1 MKRLA
6 RIALCFLL
14 LFAFACAPAASI
26 STAPATEA
34 TGAPVATATQAPTP
48 EPAPEPLGMA
58 PIDLLGTGYNLFL
71 DVAFPAGYT
80 VYGARFDSAQSN
92 KGRGDLFVLNV
103 TAEGNRMEIVRYCA
117 ELLGVTDEA
126 TLAVYAD
133 AMTNGGYADITG
145 TYAGKTAYAWLKQT
159 DAGYESDQITDVDGC
174 RVEFAVDVTSEQAEQ
189 YRALVLAN
197 YSTTMLGD
205 FADRFGEDTIRRDM
219 LGIFVNAQKPDRTE
233 VYVSHEVQDAAG
245 LFAEMTEKLQTSW
258 FDEATASMGIEY
270 AIQRVKYSF
279 HVESN
284 IVNAQLSPN
293 DNTTPAGEFKLS
305 DVSLTRFGFQHFPQD
320 GLAIYKEDQNHLE
333 IAISK
338 PEWHRTAE
346 DWNFQFLGES
356 NGCSL
361 YMIYTEAT
369 GLFHIAVNK
378 GDEGASAE
386 YIVSENAFAPD
397 VYPDEETQK
406 RLFSEAAGVTE
417 GDHRAA
423 AFALLTSL
431 IQNRFGMT
439 WQELYALPIW

>member
-48 EPAPEPLGMA
+48 EPALGPLGMA

-80 VYGARFDSAQSN
+80 VYGARFDSAQPN
-92 KGRGDLFVLNV
+92 KGRGDLFMVNL
-103 TAEGNRMEIVRYCA
+103 TAEGDCLEIVRYCA
-117 ELLGVTDEA
+117 KLLGVTDEA
-126 TLAVYAD
+126 TLTAYAD
-133 AMTNGGYADITG
+133 SMTNDGFAEIIG

-174 RVEFAVDVTSEQAEQ
+174 RVELAADVTGEQAEQ
-189 YRALVLAN
+189 YRTLVLAN
-197 YSTTMLGD
+197 YSTAMLGD
-205 FADRFGEDTIRRDM
+205 FADRLGENTIRRDM
-219 LGIFVNAQKPDRTE
+219 LGILVNAQKPDRTE

-258 FDEATASMGIEY
+258 FDEATASMGIDY
-270 AIQRVKYSF
+270 AMQRVKYSF

-333 IAISK
+333 IAIAK
-338 PEWHRTAE
+338 PDWGHVE
-346 DWNFQFLGES
+346 DWNFEFLGES

-361 YMIYTEAT
+361 GMWYSEAT
-369 GLFHIAVNK
+369 GLFNVGVNK
-378 GDEGASAE
+378 GGEDATAE
-386 YIVSENAFAPD
+386 YVVAENAFTSD

-406 RLFSEAAGVTE
+406 RLFSEAAGITE
-417 GDHRAA
+417 GDYSAA
-423 AFALLTSL
+423 VFALFE
-431 IQNRFGMT
+431 QAVQERFGMT
-439 WQELYALPIW
+439 WQELYALPVW